1 MTSELAKKIQER
13 IYNIANDRKGE
24 WGEARASLVRDVS
37 FWFSDGKFDDLL
49 APEGR
54 PMLSGPTVDLL
65 IEKATDALNIRL
77 HQDDDIES
85 VPTNIVDMLR
95 LYASN
100 CMDGANGVRHE
111 IASNEI
117 QQWEAYAEKRK
128 AGR

>member
-1 MTSELAKKIQER
+1 MTSEIAKKIAAR
-13 IYNIANDRKGE
+13 IELTYEANESSTWSYGTASDIADMFR
-24 WGEARASLVRDVS
+24 
-37 FWFSDGKFDDLL
+37 DGKFDDLL
-49 APEGR
+49 AHEGR
-54 PMLSGPTVDLL
+54 PVLSGPTVDLL

-117 QQWEAYAEKRK
+117 QQWEAYAEKREV
-128 AGR
+128 GR